1 MKKIYIVLLCLLV
14 TSCARG
20 IIPIPEKLLPERYT
34 GLVSPN
40 EYGEYPE
47 NYQKILKDYL
57 VNNLLNHSDAKVDF
71 VNQPSKLSIKQLGTV
86 YSGYRM
92 CLSINSR
99 NSKNI
104 YTGYKTH
111 LFVIKNDNVVMHL
124 YDSGLLKIPFEL
136 CVERDESRSIYL
148 EDIPDTNKEITIDQM
163 DQIEITPNKEPK
175 DISKSNTYILCEF
188 DDYSRT
194 FVFNE
199 NLREFSE
206 SIGIDEIKLVNVE
219 YSSTHIFGLL
229 DDEEIL
235 INRVSGEISS
245 VVNDESPKLG
255 NCQLLDS
262 RKF

>member
-1 MKKIYIVLLCLLV
+1 
-14 TSCARG
+14 
-20 IIPIPEKLLPERYT
+20 
-34 GLVSPN
+34 
-40 EYGEYPE
+40 
-47 NYQKILKDYL
+47 
-57 VNNLLNHSDAKVDF
+57 
-71 VNQPSKLSIKQLGTV
+71 
-86 YSGYRM
+86 M

-111 LFVIKNDNVVMHL
+111 LFVINNGNVVMHL

-136 CVERDESRSIYL
+136 CVERDESRTIYL
-148 EDIPDTNKEITIDQM
+148 EDIPDTNNEITIDEM
-163 DQIEITPNKEPK
+163 DKIKITPDKEPEN
-175 DISKSNTYILCEF
+175 ISKLNTYILC
-188 DDYSRT
+188 DIDGYNRT

-199 NLREFSE
+199 NQRKFSE
-206 SIGIDEIKLVNVE
+206 SVGINEVKFINVK
-219 YSSTHIFGLL
+219 YSSTHIFGVL

-245 VVNDESPKLG
+245 VVNNERPKLG